1 MASEKK
7 RPELTPDEGAEGFN
21 SEVMPGG
28 KRAESSQP
36 VPKRRKLSKDDVIR
50 GIRKGDRTT
59 LARAITLVESN
70 APQHEELA
78 QAVLKELLPSTGN
91 SIRIGIT
98 GIPGVGKSTF
108 IEALGEYLCAE
119 GHRVAVLAI
128 DPSSSLTRGSVLGD
142 KTRMELLS
150 RNPRAFIRPSA
161 TSGNLGGVARKTR
174 ETLLLCEAFGFDII
188 LLETVGVGQ
197 SEVTVRSMVDCFLLL
212 QIAGAGDELQGIKK
226 GVVELADIIVVN
238 KADGDNLQRA
248 NLAKAEFNRVLHY
261 LQPTTVGWKPKAVT
275 ASSLTGAGI
284 KELWYLLQSFVESA
298 REHQVFDQ
306 RRQQQN
312 AEWFDSLLDEAIRR
326 RFYQQQEIRDRLN
339 GLRQQVATG
348 ALPAAMAVEAM
359 MAEAPNAPATPR

>member
-1 MASEKK
+1 MASDKK
-7 RPELTPDEGAEGFN
+7 RPEWAPAEGGEGFN
-21 SEVMPGG
+21 CEVVPGG
-28 KRAESSQP
+28 ERAENLAA
-36 VPKRRKLSKDDVIR
+36 VPKRRKLGKDDYIR

-70 APQHEELA
+70 AAQHEEMA
-78 QAVLKELLPSTGN
+78 QAILKELLPSTGN

-119 GHRVAVLAI
+119 GHRVAVLAV

-142 KTRMELLS
+142 KTRMEQLA

-161 TSGNLGGVARKTR
+161 TGGNLGGVARKTR
-174 ETLLLCEAFGFDII
+174 ETLMLCEAFGFDII

-261 LQPTTVGWKPKAVT
+261 LQPITAGWKPKAVT
-275 ASSLTGAGI
+275 VSSMTGAGI
-284 KELWYLLQSFVESA
+284 QELWYLLQSFVEA
-298 REHQVFDQ
+298 TREHQVFDQ

-312 AEWFDSLLDEAIRR
+312 ADWFESLLDEAIRR
-326 RFYQQQEIRDRLN
+326 RYYEQAGIRDQLSN
-339 GLRQQVATG
+339 LRRKVAAG
-348 ALPAAMAVEAM
+348 ELPAAMAVERM
-359 MAEAPNAPATPR
+359 MNRQPQ